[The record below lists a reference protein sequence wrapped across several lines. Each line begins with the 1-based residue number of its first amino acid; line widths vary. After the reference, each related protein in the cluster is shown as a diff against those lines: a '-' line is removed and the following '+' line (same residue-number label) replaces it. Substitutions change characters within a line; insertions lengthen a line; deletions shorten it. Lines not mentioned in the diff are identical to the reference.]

1 MANVGRFIFAVVGFV
16 TSFFPTLR
24 YGYISGVD
32 GALWLK
38 WRSGAA
44 I

>member
-16 TSFFPTLR
+16 TSFFS